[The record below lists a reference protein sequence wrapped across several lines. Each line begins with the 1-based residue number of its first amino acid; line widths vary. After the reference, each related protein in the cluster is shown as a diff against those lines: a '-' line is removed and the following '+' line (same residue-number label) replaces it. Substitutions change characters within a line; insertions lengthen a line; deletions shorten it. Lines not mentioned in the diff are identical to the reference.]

1 MKGFKSMIK
10 APKKGKGPT
19 VATNIGEPMNM
30 KPRVFIDSKE
40 MPAIK
45 DWKVGGEYTLKVR
58 QVSRTA
64 RDSEEEGRGSVSG
77 EFEVIGVEGEDEESE
92 KLDMPKKKA
101 GDIEPMTEL
110 FGRI

>member
-1 MKGFKSMIK
+1 MMK
-10 APKKGKGPT
+10 APKKGHKPSMH
-19 VATNIGEPMNM
+19 VAIEPMKPM

-77 EFEVIGVEGEDEESE
+77 EFEVIGVDNEESE
-92 KLDMPKKKA
+92 ELDMPKKKA
-101 GDIEPMTEL
+101 GDEPMEEYED
-110 FGRI
+110 

>member
-10 APKKGKGPT
+10 APKKGKGAI
-19 VATNIGEPMNM
+19 VAMGLSEPKHM

-77 EFEVIGVEGEDEESE
+77 EFEVVGVEDEESE
-92 KLDMPKKKA
+92 ELDMPKKKA
-101 GDIEPMTEL
+101 GDEPIEEYED
-110 FGRI
+110 